1 MRHSSERGKQVRKI
15 ITADEAISLL
25 PDNDNIHT
33 FYNLPIGLVG
43 ADWSKEDIIDKLKK
57 VDTIELTGETARRMN
72 HGLAAYNKNA
82 KQSDVLFIETDKE
95 KIDRFDPLTTEV
107 QDE

>member
-1 MRHSSERGKQVRKI
+1 MTEKRKF
-15 ITADEAISLL
+15 ITVDEAIGLL

-43 ADWSKEDIIDKLKK
+43 ADWSKKDIIDKLKK
-57 VDTIELTGETARRMN
+57 VDTIELTGEVARSIN

-95 KIDRFDPLTTEV
+95 KIDKFDSRTMEV
-107 QDE
+107 KG

>member
-1 MRHSSERGKQVRKI
+1 MRKI

-33 FYNLPIGLVG
+33 FYNLPIGLLG

>member
-1 MRHSSERGKQVRKI
+1 M
-15 ITADEAISLL
+15 
-25 PDNDNIHT
+25 
-33 FYNLPIGLVG
+33 
-43 ADWSKEDIIDKLKK
+43 
-57 VDTIELTGETARRMN
+57 DTIELTGETARRMN

-107 QDE
+107 HDE

>member
-1 MRHSSERGKQVRKI
+1 MRHSSERGKQMRKI

-43 ADWSKEDIIDKLKK
+43 ADWSRKDIIDKLKK
-57 VDTIELTGETARRMN
+57 VDAIEITGEVARSIN
-72 HGLAAYNKNA
+72 HGLAAYYKNA

-107 QDE
+107 SE